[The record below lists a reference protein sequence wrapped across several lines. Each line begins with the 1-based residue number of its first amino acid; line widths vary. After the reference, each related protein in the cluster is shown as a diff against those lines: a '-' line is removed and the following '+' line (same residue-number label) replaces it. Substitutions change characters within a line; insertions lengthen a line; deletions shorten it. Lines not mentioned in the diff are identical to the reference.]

1 MSESLYLSIQSP
13 YLFPFDESGWRIY
26 LPLTFPVDK
35 PLGILIPPG
44 PLLSPPALPVLLADP
59 VVSKATVDFLPGGG
73 GGGPFEEV
81 EVEGVFVF
89 E

>member
-1 MSESLYLSIQSP
+1 MFNRL
-13 YLFPFDESGWRIY
+13 YLFPSDSSDWRIY
-26 LPLTFPVDK
+26 FPLTFPVDK

-44 PLLSPPALPVLLADP
+44 PLLSPPALLADP
-59 VVSKATVDFLPGGG
+59 VVSKAAVDFLPGGG